1 MALGIAFFVLMA
13 LWLVGWRMAATHP
26 EQWGRPQSPETRPAP
41 PQPRVKTASELPVPQ
56 LVDTGG
62 GPLLTGAR
70 HSAGWQAPDGTSLSL
85 N

>member
-1 MALGIAFFVLMA
+1 MALGIAFLALMV
-13 LWLVGWRMAATHP
+13 LWLVGWRMAAGHP
-26 EQWGRPQSPETRPAP
+26 EQWSRTQPSEARPSPQS
-41 PQPRVKTASELPVPQ
+41 RVKTTNELPVPQ

-62 GPLLTGAR
+62 GQLLTGAR